1 MLGQM
6 YLSMIE
12 YPKRDWHFVTKSY
25 DTAVL
30 RQELSSWTYSMD
42 NNQNEICRATLSLFH
57 GSSSQRKDVV
67 REKWWIFSKR

>member
-6 YLSMIE
+6 YLLMIE

-30 RQELSSWTYSMD
+30 RQELSS
-42 NNQNEICRATLSLFH
+42 
-57 GSSSQRKDVV
+57 
-67 REKWWIFSKR
+67 

>member
-30 RQELSSWTYSMD
+30 RQELSS
-42 NNQNEICRATLSLFH
+42 
-57 GSSSQRKDVV
+57 
-67 REKWWIFSKR
+67 